1 MNATLMDLRSLRGEW
16 AARKGS
22 VLQLHVNE
30 KVMAESFRAGCRN
43 EECLEL
49 ERFLSTKGL
58 G

>member
-16 AARKGS
+16 PAREGS

-49 ERFLSTKGL
+49 EGFLSTKGL

>member
-16 AARKGS
+16 TAREGS

-43 EECLEL
+43 EECLVWGDL
-49 ERFLSTKGL
+49 PLAGIL
-58 G
+58 